1 MPSRVAY
8 LMRDDRGGRL
18 CAVRLIT
25 ERSDDEWSGE
35 RFGAREAVPAAEDAA
50 GWLANRCESF
60 KTRSIE
66 TLCVDPD
73 GAACSWLSVTSTD
86 ATALRNQIESHGVAD
101 TDDDGF
107 GEDHG
112 FESHS
117 GRFPDMP
124 GELAVE
130 ALPMTLATGGK
141 PAAVAARL
149 PVLAVPDAT
158 VRLLLDAL
166 DRRGVRV
173 ESVCSLWHAAAMVW
187 DPASPMA
194 DHGIRARA
202 DRVVASDHPVTAVVL
217 IDPLGERLVWSWASG
232 GNLVAAGSMRVRT
245 AVDRDVQRLGL
256 DTVGEI
262 DRRAVLTDAEIGR
275 LTQDWLSWS
284 AQIGVAPSRVVC
296 VGSPAAIGDDG
307 MSPPR
312 VGEAIAARW
321 PETSVDIIDEPDAVG
336 ATLHRFAGNQEAGEP
351 EHASP
356 HTQLVSLTRRPGST
370 HRSLYRWAG
379 VSMVVAGL
387 GLAWIA
393 WNLYGR
399 AGQYADQRAGNDARI
414 SEILGGVDST
424 LVGQAF
430 PQRQLET
437 KVAALRQRL
446 APTDTQAPPPP
457 VLETFD
463 TLSLVL
469 GTPGLQLVEMSLS
482 TRAVSLKINTPGRDL
497 QTAETLAASLDSIE
511 GLPINWATPGYAQQT
526 VRGEDSIRATYSGNW
541 INPATTTPARGGNP

>member
-18 CAVRLIT
+18 LAVRLLT
-25 ERSDDEWSGE
+25 ERTDDEWSGT
-35 RFGAREAVPAAEDAA
+35 RFGSREAVPATEDAA
-50 GWLANRCESF
+50 GWIADRCESL
-60 KTRSIE
+60 KTKSIE

-86 ATALRNQIESHGVAD
+86 SASLRDRIESHGQAD
-101 TDDDGF
+101 MDDDGY
-107 GEDHG
+107 GDDHG
-112 FESHS
+112 FESYS
-117 GRFPDMP
+117 GRFPDLP

-130 ALPMTLATGGK
+130 ALPRTAGTTGRSSS
-141 PAAVAARL
+141 AVATRL

-158 VRLLLDAL
+158 VRLLLDAM

-173 ESVCSLWHAAAMVW
+173 DSVCSLWHAAAMVW
-187 DPASPMA
+187 DPSSPMA
-194 DHGIRARA
+194 DRGIRARA

-217 IDPLGERLVWSWASG
+217 IDPLGERMMWSWASG
-232 GNLVAAGSMRVRT
+232 GNLVAAGSMRIRT

-284 AQIGVAPSRVVC
+284 AQIGVAPSRVIC
-296 VGSPAAIGDDG
+296 VGSPTALGDDG

-336 ATLHRFAGNQEAGEP
+336 QTLRRFAGNHESDDREP
-351 EHASP
+351 SSP
-356 HTQLVSLTRRPGST
+356 HTQLVGLTRRPGSS
-370 HRSLYRWAG
+370 HRSMFRWAG
-379 VSMVVAGL
+379 LSMAVAGL
-387 GLAWIA
+387 GLCWIA
-393 WNLYGR
+393 LSLKGR
-399 AGQYADQRAGNDARI
+399 AGQYANQRGGTDAQI
-414 SEILGGVDST
+414 NEILAGVDPT
-424 LVGQAF
+424 LAGQAF
-430 PQRQLET
+430 PQRQLQT
-437 KVAALRQRL
+437 KVDALRKKL
-446 APTDTQAPPPP
+446 APTDSQAPPPP

-469 GTPGLQLVEMSLS
+469 GSPGLVLLDMTLDTRLVSIRLM
-482 TRAVSLKINTPGRDL
+482 VPDL
-497 QTAETLAASLDSIE
+497 QTAESLGASLSNIE
-511 GLPINWATPGYAQQT
+511 GLPIDWATPSFTQQN
-526 VRGEDSIRATYSGNW
+526 VRGEESIRASYSGNW
-541 INPATTTPARGGNP
+541 IRPAATPAGGTTP

>member
-1 MPSRVAY
+1 MASRVAY

-25 ERSDDEWSGE
+25 ERSDDEWAGT
-35 RFGAREAVPAAEDAA
+35 RFGAREAVPATEDAA
-50 GWLANRCESF
+50 GWLAGRCESL

-86 ATALRNQIESHGVAD
+86 AAVLRNQIESHGAAD
-101 TDDDGF
+101 LDDEF
-107 GEDHG
+107 GEDQG

-117 GRFPDMP
+117 GRFPDLP
-124 GELAVE
+124 GELSVE
-130 ALPMTLATGGK
+130 ALPLTLDGGGRSS
-141 PAAVAARL
+141 AAVATRL

-173 ESVCSLWHAAAMVW
+173 ESVCSLWHAAAVVW

-194 DHGIRARA
+194 DRGIRARA
-202 DRVVASDHPVTAVVL
+202 DRIVASDHPVTAVVL

-275 LTQDWLSWS
+275 LTQDWLAWS
-284 AQIGVAPSRVVC
+284 AQIGVAPSRVIC
-296 VGSPAAIGDDG
+296 VGSPAALGDDG

-336 ATLHRFAGNQEAGEP
+336 ATLRRFAGNEGADEPEAG
-351 EHASP
+351 SP
-356 HTQLVSLTRRPGST
+356 STHLVSLSRRPGST

-393 WNLYGR
+393 WSLYGR
-399 AGQYADQRAGNDARI
+399 AGQYAAQRAGTDAQI
-414 SEILGGVDST
+414 NEILAGVDPT
-424 LVGQAF
+424 LVGQTF
-430 PQRQLET
+430 PQRQLEN
-437 KVAALRQRL
+437 KVEALRRKL
-446 APTDTQAPPPP
+446 APTATQAPPPP

-469 GTPGLQLVEMSLS
+469 GTPGLQLMDLTLD
-482 TRAVSLKINTPGRDL
+482 TRVVSLRLNVPDL
-497 QTAETLAASLDSIE
+497 QTAETLSASLNSIE
-511 GLPINWATPGYAQQT
+511 GLPIDWATPSFVQQN
-526 VRGEDSIRATYSGNW
+526 VRGEESIRATYSGGW
-541 INPATTTPARGGNP
+541 ARPAAAPAGGSNP